1 MKRIV
6 KLTERDLSHIVRQII
21 KETEEEGNNTGY
33 GRPKDSSSDF
43 TPNSDDEMASV
54 GKTYGEIRKGAPSYN
69 SELVSSGQG
78 NETDAEFLNE
88 LMMLVGKYNIVGFD
102 NLVQKVKDLTAQG
115 FRFGFYTYRN

>member
-33 GRPKDSSSDF
+33 GRP
-43 TPNSDDEMASV
+43 SDDEMAPV
-54 GKTYGEIRKGAPSYN
+54 GKTYGEIRRGAPSYN

-115 FRFGFYTYRN
+115 FRFGFAAYRN

>member
-54 GKTYGEIRKGAPSYN
+54 GKTYGEIRRGAPSHN

-115 FRFGFYTYRN
+115 FRFGFYAYRN

>member
-21 KETEEEGNNTGY
+21 KETEEEGNDTRY
-33 GRPKDSSSDF
+33 SRHKDSIPGFVPS
-43 TPNSDDEMASV
+43 SDDEMAPV

-102 NLVQKVKDLTAQG
+102 NLVQKVQDLTAQG
-115 FRFGFYTYRN
+115 FRFGFAAYRN